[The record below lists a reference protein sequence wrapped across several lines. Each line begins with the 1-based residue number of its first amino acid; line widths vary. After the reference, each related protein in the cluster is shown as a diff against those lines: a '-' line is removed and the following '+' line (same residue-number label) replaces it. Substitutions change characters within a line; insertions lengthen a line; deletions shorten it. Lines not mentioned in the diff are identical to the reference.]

1 MKIVFLTQLRLPI
14 MINIILDISKK
25 VLFLTLAVFIVS
37 CAIEANIVPKFE
49 KLESITILVN
59 GKIDYSGNKE
69 YFPRTISDTP
79 SKDPLLI
86 IKYQYQVSYGKVT
99 GPEGLNLFNPLLI
112 VGFPIG
118 QDTLVVA
125 GKLDI
130 IRQNEVIKTYSA
142 ACTYEKTRNLFYQG
156 PTFSELRRTGLLNI
170 RDNIEAQMYKD
181 REFLSKVNKND
192 FPKEKTMGGIK

>member
-1 MKIVFLTQLRLPI
+1 

>member
-1 MKIVFLTQLRLPI
+1 VKIVFLTQLRLPI